1 MDKHQSNF
9 PFDKTAFWQNKTA
22 SCLSKT
28 PFYLT
33 ETPFYANDQRNSP
46 KEMIIPV
53 IIRLI
58 RQNPMMSFA
67 PNLAI
72 ASAGIA
78 QNGCIRLVQASPQAI
93 DIAVREGCTPKAAPA
108 GIIIGACTAHCPP
121 PEGTKTFTKPALRNV
136 SIGKVCWFDTE
147 VQKLLI

>member
-9 PFDKTAFWQNKTA
+9 TFDKAAFWQNKTA
-22 SCLSKT
+22 SCPSKT

-46 KEMIIPV
+46 KEMII
-53 IIRLI
+53 
-58 RQNPMMSFA
+58 
-67 PNLAI
+67 
-72 ASAGIA
+72 
-78 QNGCIRLVQASPQAI
+78 GCIRLVQASPQAI

-147 VQKLLI
+147 VQKSLI